1 MMYTS
6 SYDPSHSSNFLLS
19 INIIKNYIKIII
31 LNTYNSLDMQRVH
44 INIYFITLLYF
55 LLSINFKNI

>member
-6 SYDPSHSSNFLLS
+6 LYDPSHFSNFLLF